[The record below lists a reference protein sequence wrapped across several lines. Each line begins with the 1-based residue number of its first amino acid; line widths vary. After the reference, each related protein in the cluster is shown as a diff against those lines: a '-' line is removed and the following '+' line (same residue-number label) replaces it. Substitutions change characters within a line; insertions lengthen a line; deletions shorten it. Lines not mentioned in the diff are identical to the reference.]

1 MQASNEISIFSI
13 VNTFYRLVLGD
24 FSRFDELGKESQ
36 IYWILWIFFLV
47 STLVLMVI
55 MLNLLIAMISNTF
68 SRVMEDNVLVDVYE
82 KTKLINE
89 IDEKMSEEACNKL
102 ASQMEGQRIVIAYT
116 KAVKKKVR
124 GNKERKGQKKEGKKD
139 KESAEERRR
148 ITERESSE
156 KEGKIWQEKDEEK
169 GRKEKGIREDEILMR
184 LKRIEEFIRLET
196 KNIVKT

>member
-1 MQASNEISIFSI
+1 M
-13 VNTFYRLVLGD
+13 LGD
-24 FSRFDELGKESQ
+24 FSGFDELGKESQ

-68 SRVMEDNVLVDVYE
+68 SKVMEDNALVDVYE

-116 KAVKKKVR
+116 KAVKKKMR
-124 GNKERKGQKKEGKKD
+124 GKGEGKGKMEGGKR
-139 KESAEERRR
+139 KEEGEEERRR
-148 ITERESSE
+148 VAEGGRRDKERGRREE
-156 KEGKIWQEKDEEK
+156 EERIWEEAVEER
-169 GRKEKGIREDEILMR
+169 GRKEKGNRGDEIMRKLM
-184 LKRIEEFIRLET
+184 RIEELICMD
-196 KNIVKT
+196 KQQQQKK